1 MLDLDFE
8 LDLDFALDLE
18 EYEDIEQ
25 VQTKETRIYFDLEKS
40 FARLRQKLR
49 LPKKDESIR
58 TISPQGGWSSC
69 SILMWLADQEQ
80 IEELTITTL
89 RVGKKE
95 MAALGD
101 MIERGRIKRCKIVLC
116 DIAKENTSKGGK
128 KYDYQETFETACAD
142 LGVEFVYKRNH
153 AKVILARTKENFYV
167 CETSSNFNE
176 NPKIE
181 QFILSNSAEIYKF
194 YKTQFE
200 KLGM

>member
-1 MLDLDFE
+1 MFDLD

-18 EYEDIEQ
+18 EHEDIEQ
-25 VQTKETRIYFDLEKS
+25 VATKEKRIYFDLDES

-49 LPKKDESIR
+49 LPEKGESIR

-69 SILMWLADQEQ
+69 SLLMWLADREQ

-101 MIERGRIKRCKIVLC
+101 MIERGRIGRCKIVLC
-116 DIAKENTSKGGK
+116 DISRENTSKGGK
-128 KYDYQETFETACAD
+128 RYDYQEAFETSCAEY
-142 LGVEFVYKRNH
+142 GVDFVYKRNH
-153 AKVILARTKENFYV
+153 AKVILAKTKENYYV

-181 QFILSNSAEIYKF
+181 QFILSNSEEIYKF

-200 KLGM
+200 KLGL